1 MPLRNIRVLGGV
13 SIAFIFIAGCQ
24 TMPSVASIKYT
35 DLSCRQLNTE
45 KQTTLL
51 KLDNYSKKNRS
62 EVVRYYNDL
71 TNLDGFERNV
81 LNGTAV
87 TSGFFKQTYDETQNN
102 LDLIETEINT
112 KACL

>member
-24 TMPSVASIKYT
+24 TMPSVASIKYA

-81 LNGTAV
+81 LNGT
-87 TSGFFKQTYDETQNN
+87 SSFFKQTYDETQNN
-102 LDLIETEINT
+102 LDLIDTEIIT